1 VEENRYIFTFVVYIC
16 IAVGDIFTNLLTQD
30 WHGAGFYVRVGAQ
43 FIDEESK
50 IPVRYRAATV
60 G

>member
-1 VEENRYIFTFVVYIC
+1 MNKKTHFAGQLNDQR
-16 IAVGDIFTNLLTQD
+16 ALLIFTNLLTQD
-30 WHGAGFYVRVGAQ
+30 WHGAGFYARVGAQ